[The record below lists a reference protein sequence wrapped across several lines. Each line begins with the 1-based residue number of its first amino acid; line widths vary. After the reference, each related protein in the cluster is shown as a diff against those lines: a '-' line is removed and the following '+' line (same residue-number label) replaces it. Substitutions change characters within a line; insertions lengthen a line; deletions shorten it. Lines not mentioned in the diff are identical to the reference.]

1 MVADVALLAP
11 DSLPGVV
18 YGCAGGAV
26 EDEALAHLG
35 GTEDCVGLLGLP
47 AVHEGLDVADSALV
61 TYVESEAAVIYDI
74 LSVEFQGVEGFP
86 FVCKIEVELQFLV
99 G

>member
-1 MVADVALLAP
+1 MLENCPWIAFAP
-11 DSLPGVV
+11 ELE
-18 YGCAGGAV
+18 V
-26 EDEALAHLG
+26 EWRQCFD
-35 GTEDCVGLLGLP
+35 
-47 AVHEGLDVADSALV
+47 EGLDVAYSSFV
-61 TYVESEAAVIYDI
+61 TYVESETAVIYDI